1 MDVKKFLKDLS
12 KIQVLIKSKTELI
25 KLLNSKAE
33 YKGISY
39 GEDTSGSGTS
49 DHMDLIMEVLDKEKE
64 LKEAIDNY
72 SKMLTD
78 AMEIIDKLE
87 NPRYIQV
94 LYKRYLQNKRWEN
107 IAVEL
112 DRDLR
117 QIYRMHGEA
126 LVELQ
131 KICENDKKYQ

>member
-1 MDVKKFLKDLS
+1 MDVRKFLKDLN

-39 GEDTSGSGTS
+39 GDEAGGSGTS
-49 DHMDLIMEVLDKEKE
+49 DHMDLIMEILDKEKE

-78 AMEIIDKLE
+78 AMELIDKLE
-87 NPRYIQV
+87 NPQQIQV

-112 DRDLR
+112 NRDMR

-126 LVELQ
+126 LIALQ
-131 KICENDKKYQ
+131 KVSDNLENCQ

>member
-1 MDVKKFLKDLS
+1 
-12 KIQVLIKSKTELI
+12 
-25 KLLNSKAE
+25 
-33 YKGISY
+33 
-39 GEDTSGSGTS
+39 
-49 DHMDLIMEVLDKEKE
+49 MDLIMEVLDKEKE